1 MILVQIL
8 KQEWPKN
15 WPTFISGEFYSL
27 SLYKS
32 CYNLFLDICG
42 ASKTSESLC
51 KNNMIILKLLSEEV
65 FEFSTDQM
73 TKAKIQHLKKS
84 MSSEFSNVFE
94 LCMFVLVSNHFDI
107 HYYNKCSHKIRSRDV
122 IIWFVSIQKLR
133 VHFRIAQIMP
143 HFSLPLWK
151 HFFVSA
157 IGFQWVSWW
166 RWVIFHVSFLSRVCV
181 PKLDLCSNH
190 YL

>member
-15 WPTFISGEFYSL
+15 WPTFISGKFYCL
-27 SLYKS
+27 SLYKF
-32 CYNLFLDICG
+32 CYNLILDICG

-122 IIWFVSIQKLR
+122 II
-133 VHFRIAQIMP
+133 
-143 HFSLPLWK
+143 
-151 HFFVSA
+151 
-157 IGFQWVSWW
+157 
-166 RWVIFHVSFLSRVCV
+166 
-181 PKLDLCSNH
+181 
-190 YL
+190 

>member
-1 MILVQIL
+1 MFSSDAEKSDKEKIYLHKLNMILVQIL

-122 IIWFVSIQKLR
+122 II
-133 VHFRIAQIMP
+133 
-143 HFSLPLWK
+143 
-151 HFFVSA
+151 
-157 IGFQWVSWW
+157 
-166 RWVIFHVSFLSRVCV
+166 
-181 PKLDLCSNH
+181 
-190 YL
+190 

>member
-15 WPTFISGEFYSL
+15 WPTFISGKFFFKL
-27 SLYKS
+27 KS
-32 CYNLFLDICG
+32 SKNLLITFEIIHQYGVILDICG

-94 LCMFVLVSNHFDI
+94 LCMFVLVSNHWLFTFTI
-107 HYYNKCSHKIRSRDV
+107 TTIV
-122 IIWFVSIQKLR
+122 IK
-133 VHFRIAQIMP
+133 
-143 HFSLPLWK
+143 
-151 HFFVSA
+151 
-157 IGFQWVSWW
+157 
-166 RWVIFHVSFLSRVCV
+166 
-181 PKLDLCSNH
+181 
-190 YL
+190 

>member
-15 WPTFISGEFYSL
+15 WPTFISGEFYCL
-27 SLYKS
+27 SLYKFR
-32 CYNLFLDICG
+32 YNLILDICG
-42 ASKTSESLC
+42 ASKTSESLS

-94 LCMFVLVSNHFDI
+94 LCMFVLVGNHFYI

-122 IIWFVSIQKLR
+122 II
-133 VHFRIAQIMP
+133 
-143 HFSLPLWK
+143 
-151 HFFVSA
+151 
-157 IGFQWVSWW
+157 
-166 RWVIFHVSFLSRVCV
+166 
-181 PKLDLCSNH
+181 
-190 YL
+190 

>member
-15 WPTFISGEFYSL
+15 WPTFISGKFFKKL
-27 SLYKS
+27 KS
-32 CYNLFLDICG
+32 SKNLLITFEIIHKYGVILDICG

-94 LCMFVLVSNHFDI
+94 LCMFVLVSNH
-107 HYYNKCSHKIRSRDV
+107 
-122 IIWFVSIQKLR
+122 
-133 VHFRIAQIMP
+133 
-143 HFSLPLWK
+143 
-151 HFFVSA
+151 
-157 IGFQWVSWW
+157 
-166 RWVIFHVSFLSRVCV
+166 
-181 PKLDLCSNH
+181 
-190 YL
+190 